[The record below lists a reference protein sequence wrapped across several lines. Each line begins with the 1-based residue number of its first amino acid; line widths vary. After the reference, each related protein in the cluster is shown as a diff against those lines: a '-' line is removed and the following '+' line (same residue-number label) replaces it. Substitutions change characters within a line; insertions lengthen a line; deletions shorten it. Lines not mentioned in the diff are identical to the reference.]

1 MLVTPG
7 STPVQ
12 HHIKKQRDGP
22 GPNSAGID
30 KNLANSKSFD
40 LTMGQTP
47 MDPSTAETQVVE
59 TQRAPSSLCRSLQH
73 EFDSEA
79 SL

>member
-1 MLVTPG
+1 M
-7 STPVQ
+7 Q
-12 HHIKKQRDGP
+12 HDIKKQRDGP

-40 LTMGQTP
+40 IAMCQTP
-47 MDPSTAETQVVE
+47 TDPSAVETQVVE
-59 TQRAPSSLCRSLQH
+59 TQPAPATLCRSLQH

-79 SL
+79 SPYKLAIS